1 MELLFRVAV
10 FVPVLFLVA
19 VVVVAQQHKT
29 AQETIQAAVGRTVRW
44 AIWSAARTR
53 GETEPSERIRV
64 PSMSK
69 ATIAMSRTWARYR
82 SATTSNRMR

>member
-1 MELLFRVAV
+1 MELLFRVVV

-44 AIWSAARTR
+44 AVWSVVLYAVMTLLELLFI
-53 GETEPSERIRV
+53 GF
-64 PSMSK
+64 
-69 ATIAMSRTWARYR
+69 
-82 SATTSNRMR
+82 

>member
-44 AIWSAARTR
+44 AVWSVVLYAVMTLLELLFI
-53 GETEPSERIRV
+53 GF
-64 PSMSK
+64 
-69 ATIAMSRTWARYR
+69 
-82 SATTSNRMR
+82 